1 MRVGIV
7 GAGPAGSLL
16 AYRLARA
23 GVSVV
28 LFDPSHPREKPC
40 GGGLTGKALDLLP
53 DAPSSDPLPARRV
66 PCCRFESGDGQAVE
80 VELGKPVAI
89 VARREFDGWLL
100 RQAVAAGAQH
110 LAERVTSVDAGGRLQ
125 TATGGVRGFDVVV
138 GADGASS
145 LVRRALLGPLPKQ
158 RLHMAVGWYAPG
170 TVPMTVRFT
179 PGLEGYLWLF
189 PRRDHVA
196 VGISAPLAAV
206 PTRDLVARL
215 RREVARD
222 FPAFSDQDACL
233 YAHTIP
239 IAASNPQSIRELAG
253 ERWALLGD
261 AAALADPITGEG
273 LHSALHSAA
282 ILAETLLADG
292 SPQGYPE
299 RLLSGYGRELLRA
312 AALKPRFY
320 SPGFTSRM
328 VRASARSRAVRE
340 VLTDLVLGNQGYL
353 DLKRRLLRAGPR
365 YLIESAV
372 SAVFAS

>member
-16 AYRLARA
+16 AYRLARS

-40 GGGLTGKALDLLP
+40 GGGLTGKALGLLP
-53 DAPSSDPLPARRV
+53 EAPEADPLPARRV
-66 PCCRFESGDGQAVE
+66 PCCRFESGDGPAVE
-80 VELGKPVAI
+80 VELRKPVAI
-89 VARREFDGWLL
+89 VARREFDAWLL
-100 RQAVAAGAQH
+100 RRAVSAGARY
-110 LAERVTSVDAGGRLQ
+110 LTERVTSVDAGGSLQ
-125 TATGGVRGFDVVV
+125 TASGGAHGFDLVV

-145 LVRRALLGPLPKQ
+145 LVRRTFLGPLPKE
-158 RLHMAVGWYAPG
+158 RLHMAVGWFSPG

-179 PGLEGYLWLF
+179 PGLAGYLWLF

-196 VGISAPLAAV
+196 IGISAPLAAV
-206 PTRDLVARL
+206 PSRDLLARL

-222 FPAFSDQDACL
+222 FPAFSDQDAGL
-233 YAHTIP
+233 YGHTIP
-239 IAASNPQSIRELAG
+239 TAAADPQSIRELAG

-273 LHSALHSAA
+273 LYPALHSAA
-282 ILAETLLADG
+282 VLAETLLTEA

-299 RLLSGYGRELLRA
+299 RLLAGYGRELLRA
-312 AALKPRFY
+312 AGLKARFY

-340 VLTDLVLGNQGYL
+340 VLTDLVLGEQGYL
-353 DLKRRLLRAGPR
+353 SLKRRLLWAGPR

-372 SAVFAS
+372 SAVF